1 MRPEMKSFGRAA
13 LSDYFGDFVIY
24 RNLEPLD
31 RRIPG
36 LKTAYYRM
44 GLPDEH
50 IPRKLDSDYA
60 KAAVWLAKQ
69 GQRLR
74 GEGVELS
81 ELVFVGD
88 TLHNDGQAYANM
100 IEVSEWAGSCAIG
113 RACPNEDLVV
123 DIDEDDAVYCVNR
136 WSRLGR
142 MGTVDAGT
150 GTAPGQPHRRRQ
162 STSTRPRSAQKVAT
176 IV

>member
-1 MRPEMKSFGRAA
+1 M
-13 LSDYFGDFVIY
+13 IY

-50 IPRKLDSDYA
+50 IPRKLDADYA

-81 ELVFVGD
+81 ELVFIGD
-88 TLHNDGQAYANM
+88 TLHNDGQAYTNM
-100 IEVSEWAGSCAIG
+100 IEVSGWAGSCAIG
-113 RACPNEDLVV
+113 RACPDEDLVV
-123 DIDEDDAVYCVNR
+123 DIDEDEAVYCVNR
-136 WSRLGR
+136 WCALGEWVQWTLER
-142 MGTVDAGT
+142 GLHLDNRTVAV
-150 GTAPGQPHRRRQ
+150 
-162 STSTRPRSAQKVAT
+162 STSTRPRSARKVAT